1 MGRFLERVGRDGV
14 LVGEDR
20 GVYGDSVLKWWM
32 DRNVKIGFV
41 GGYVMDRYRG
51 RGEGG
56 KRDVVDCG
64 VVRDFGERYGDKVK

>member
-41 GGYVMDRYRG
+41 GGYVMDR
-51 RGEGG
+51 
-56 KRDVVDCG
+56 
-64 VVRDFGERYGDKVK
+64 